1 MSPLSP
7 ILFPAARGA
16 VTLCTEAG
24 VGERGFPPTWRGA
37 VRKPL
42 SCGGGAIDQV
52 SSTMALRRDHI
63 PSLTDPCRL
72 VCKAMEGGER
82 SREALTLMLQKSE
95 KLTTASNFQITQ
107 MQ

>member
-16 VTLCTEAG
+16 VTWCTEAG
-24 VGERGFPPTWRGA
+24 VGERGSPPPRTWRGA

-42 SCGGGAIDQV
+42 SCEGGAIDQV
-52 SSTMALRRDHI
+52 SSTMALRRDHV

-72 VCKAMEGGER
+72 VCKAMERGPG
-82 SREALTLMLQKSE
+82 
-95 KLTTASNFQITQ
+95 KL
-107 MQ
+107 